1 MIFGKKLDISSAKND
16 RDAIRMIANHI
27 RYMQEQIE
35 MKEKQRQT
43 KAKNTDTNEEV
54 NEE

>member
-27 RYMQEQIE
+27 RYMQEQLE
-35 MKEKQRQT
+35 MREKQNQKAT
-43 KAKNTDTNEEV
+43 KKTETTE
-54 NEE
+54 